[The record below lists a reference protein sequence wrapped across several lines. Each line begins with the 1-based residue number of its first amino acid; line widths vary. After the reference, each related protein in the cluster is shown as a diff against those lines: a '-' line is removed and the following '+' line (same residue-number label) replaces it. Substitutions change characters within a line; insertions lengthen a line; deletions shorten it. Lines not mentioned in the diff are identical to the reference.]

1 MRIILRVYLAAILIV
16 PCCGAQQFPA
26 VTAVP
31 ADPAVKDSD
40 ALSTPTATL
49 LATAGQDRP
58 LSYSFWPRPYVYGG
72 LALSNGASYSP
83 AAETVGGGLN
93 VDSTHF
99 IALAESSFQ
108 NAHKQDSGTGNEVDL
123 KGRAFFRTSQGWFLG
138 GGAQWSKLS
147 TIAYDKQAWR
157 PSFGGGKDLFR
168 DNFSLRGQILY
179 VLPGTDHQ
187 NAVQG
192 PEISLWMPSP
202 ASRSHF
208 FYRQTLAIY
217 EFHQTSTPGNPGTN
231 ERYAATFLQFTAM
244 CRF

>member
-1 MRIILRVYLAAILIV
+1 MRSIRRFCLAALLTV
-16 PCCGAQQFPA
+16 TSCSAQQFPTI
-26 VTAVP
+26 TAVP
-31 ADPAVKDSD
+31 ADPAAKDSD
-40 ALSTPTATL
+40 ALPR
-49 LATAGQDRP
+49 ATASLLVSPGQNRP
-58 LSYSFWPRPYVYGG
+58 ISDSFWPRPYVYGG

-83 AAETVGGGLN
+83 AAETIGGGLN
-93 VDSTHF
+93 IDSAHF
-99 IALAESSFQ
+99 IGLAESSFQ

-123 KGRAFFRTSQGWFLG
+123 KGRAFFRTAPGWFFG

-157 PSFGGGKDLFR
+157 PVFGGGKDLFHE
-168 DNFSLRGQILY
+168 NFSMRGQILY

-187 NAVQG
+187 NALQG
-192 PEISLWMPSP
+192 PEVSLWMPTP

-208 FYRQTLAIY
+208 FYRQTLGIY
-217 EFHQTSTPGNPGTN
+217 EFHETAVPGNPGTN

>member
-1 MRIILRVYLAAILIV
+1 MRSIIRFCIAAVIV
-16 PCCGAQQFPA
+16 VTSCGAQQFP
-26 VTAVP
+26 TIKAVP
-31 ADPAVKDSD
+31 ADPAMTDSD
-40 ALSTPTATL
+40 TGSTASANL
-49 LATAGQDRP
+49 LVSAEQGRSVNDS
-58 LSYSFWPRPYVYGG
+58 LWPRPYVYGG

-83 AAETVGGGLN
+83 AAGTVGGGLN
-93 VDSTHF
+93 IETAHI

-108 NAHKQDSGTGNEVDL
+108 NAHKQDSGTGNELDL
-123 KGRAFFRTSQGWFLG
+123 KGRLFLQTAPGWYFG

-147 TIAYDKQAWR
+147 TVLYDKQAWR
-157 PSFGGGKDLFR
+157 PVFGGGKDLFR
-168 DNFSLRGQILY
+168 ENFSLRGQILY

-187 NAVQG
+187 NALQG

-208 FYRQTLAIY
+208 FYRQTLGIY
-217 EFHQTSTPGNPGTN
+217 EFHQTSVPGDPGTT

>member
-138 GGAQWSKLS
+138 RGGTMEQTEYHRLR
-147 TIAYDKQAWR
+147 QAGVAAVVWR
-157 PSFGGGKDLFR
+157 RQRSVSRQFLTAWADSLCVAR
-168 DNFSLRGQILY
+168 DRSPECRARPGDQLVDALASL
-179 VLPGTDHQ
+179 
-187 NAVQG
+187 A
-192 PEISLWMPSP
+192 
-202 ASRSHF
+202 
-208 FYRQTLAIY
+208 
-217 EFHQTSTPGNPGTN
+217 
-231 ERYAATFLQFTAM
+231 
-244 CRF
+244 